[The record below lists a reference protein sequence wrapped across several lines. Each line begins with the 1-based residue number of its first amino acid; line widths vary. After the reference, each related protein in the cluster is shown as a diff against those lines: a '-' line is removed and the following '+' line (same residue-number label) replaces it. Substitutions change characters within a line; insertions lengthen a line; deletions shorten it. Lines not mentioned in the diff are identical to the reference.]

1 MNDSLSSKI
10 FHSVDDVQ
18 SVDEKLF
25 RIPKRLDNDIHQPFF
40 IVTKLAT
47 VIIFWLGTLE
57 L

>member
-1 MNDSLSSKI
+1 VNDSLSSKI